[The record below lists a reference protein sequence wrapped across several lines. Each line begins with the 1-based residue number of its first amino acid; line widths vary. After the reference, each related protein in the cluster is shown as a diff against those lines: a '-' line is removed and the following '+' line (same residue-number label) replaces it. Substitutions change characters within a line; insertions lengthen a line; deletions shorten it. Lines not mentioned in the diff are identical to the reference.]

1 MNLRCSA
8 ALLLALTTASA
19 HVGISLDDD
28 NYAEAGRLTTAG
40 DVWLVYFHGTRLAG
54 GKCGGCAAFEASVG
68 DALFAKLKTVRVGH
82 ADVGALKA
90 PPADGGGGEEEE
102 GGGSG
107 DDSGLLGLAGDD
119 ALRTPSVA
127 LFKMAGGKKG
137 GADPNPLFVLTGAG
151 AAELSGKALAKRIKR
166 ALSGLSKA
174 SQGAGAMRFQKLA
187 EAAAVPTLATAK
199 HILVKTE
206 AEATALLAQL
216 QAVPPAATFEAL
228 AAAHSNCPSGKKGG
242 SLGQFGRGQMVPE
255 FEGPAF
261 MGEIGALIGPIAT
274 KFGYHLLM
282 VTARE

>member
-1 MNLRCSA
+1 MNLRSA
-8 ALLLALTTASA
+8 LLLLALATASA
-19 HVGISLDDD
+19 HVGISLDDG

-40 DVWLVYFHGTRLAG
+40 DVWLVYFHGTRLAD

-82 ADVGALKA
+82 ADVGTLKA
-90 PPADGGGGEEEE
+90 PPADDGGGGDGG

-107 DDSGLLGLAGDD
+107 GLLGLAGDD

-137 GADPNPLFVLTGAG
+137 GADPNPLFVLTGAE
-151 AAELSGKALAKRIKR
+151 AAELSSKALAKRIKR

-216 QAVPPAATFEAL
+216 RAVPPAATFEAL